1 MKQTKNSETEST
13 GTAAKAARPKK
24 ERTPRSRQVA
34 SDAEAPQAQES
45 EAPAE
50 TTAPLT
56 EAPELEA
63 ENARPEAEGA
73 AAQPDDESPAAVTE
87 TAEAGE
93 TEAQAEET
101 SAKDESA
108 AAPSEAEAAAPE
120 SVEAPVE
127 AGPPK
132 QWFVVH
138 TYSGHENKVKA
149 NLERAIASQAMQPN
163 FGQVLVA
170 TEDFAEMKDGKKTI
184 TKRKTF
190 PSYVLIEM
198 DMSNETRHLVT
209 NIPGVTGFVG
219 TGRDPIPLRVEEVRR
234 VLGLDAE
241 GKVAKPTPSVPFKIG
256 EHVRVVDGPF
266 SDFTGVVDEVNSERG
281 KVKVMV
287 SIFGRA
293 TPVELDFLQV
303 QSI

>member
-1 MKQTKNSETEST
+1 MKQTKNSETGSA
-13 GTAAKAARPKK
+13 GVAAKSAKHRK
-24 ERTPRSRQVA
+24 EKPSPSSEVETPEVGKLESVTE
-34 SDAEAPQAQES
+34 AEAPRAEDGEPRVEDVGPETEGVAAATEDAGSADESQAAQTEGAVPQV
-45 EAPAE
+45 EGAPA
-50 TTAPLT
+50 
-56 EAPELEA
+56 PE
-63 ENARPEAEGA
+63 EGA
-73 AAQPDDESPAAVTE
+73 AAPAESTEPAA
-87 TAEAGE
+87 
-93 TEAQAEET
+93 
-101 SAKDESA
+101 
-108 AAPSEAEAAAPE
+108 EAEA
-120 SVEAPVE
+120 
-127 AGPPK
+127 PK
-132 QWFVVH
+132 HWFVVH

>member
-1 MKQTKNSETEST
+1 MKQTKNSEIESA
-13 GTAAKAARPKK
+13 GTAAKAAKPKK
-24 ERTPRSRQVA
+24 AKPIRLSQVEA
-34 SDAEAPQAQES
+34 SQAKELDSPADSPAEAPIEAAAS
-45 EAPAE
+45 EAETAE
-50 TTAPLT
+50 TPV
-56 EAPELEA
+56 EDV
-63 ENARPEAEGA
+63 RPEAEAVASEGDDAGSA
-73 AAQPDDESPAAVTE
+73 AEKEAPGPDEAVT
-87 TAEAGE
+87 
-93 TEAQAEET
+93 QAEET
-101 SAKDESA
+101 AAQDESA
-108 AAPSEAEAAAPE
+108 VAAPE
-120 SVEAPVE
+120 SAEPAVE

-149 NLERAIASQAMQPN
+149 NLERAIASQAMQAN
-163 FGQVLVA
+163 FAQVLVA